1 MGTTT
6 VSCGCG
12 ARITQ
17 REDFIAPAYVVT
29 FQQPDTLTLM
39 THCPACRRDLYLQF
53 RHGLLRPCA

>member
-29 FQQPDTLTLM
+29 FQHPESLLLISA
-39 THCPACRRDLYLQF
+39 CPVCRLDLYLQF
-53 RHGLLRPCA
+53 RNGLLRACA